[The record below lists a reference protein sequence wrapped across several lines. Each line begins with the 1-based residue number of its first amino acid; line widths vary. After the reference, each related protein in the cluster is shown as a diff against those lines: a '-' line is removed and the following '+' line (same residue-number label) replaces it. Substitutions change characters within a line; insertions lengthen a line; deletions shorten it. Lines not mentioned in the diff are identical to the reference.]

1 MSKTILLIEN
11 DAGFAGELTEALE
24 ARGLEVAHSTDGKE
38 GIELA
43 KELGPAAIVL
53 CVELPGMSGYSI
65 SNKLKKDEGL
75 RTIPLLLT
83 SAEATPET
91 FEAHRKLKARAE
103 DYLLKPYTPA
113 ELISRLEGL
122 VELPEPPTASGDGS
136 LEDLVDEEL
145 GDAELS
151 GETQAR
157 LRELDL
163 ADLPDEP
170 MDGAVVGDEIL
181 AEDEALAAPQAT
193 GDHDEPIAVDRAE
206 PEEDADLKLLDDA
219 FDGLASES
227 EADEHTG
234 VTGELAELF
243 QATTEA
249 PRSATP
255 APRSP
260 EVPGRPDL
268 GQLDDADRELEAL
281 RARNEALLAMDA
293 LEESGPPP
301 RRAQT
306 PVPALDLE
314 PELAAALS
322 LAPQA
327 DAHRRDEGS
336 ITPPLGMPL
345 LDAAI
350 GGASSAELDRLQAEL
365 TERRA
370 ALAAAEV
377 ELRGLRARV
386 DEAQRRASQAE
397 AVLVDRDAEL
407 KTLRTRATSLA
418 DQARRDEESLEG
430 AREETRRAAGQARA
444 AEERARQAEE
454 RLAASESRAAAAV
467 ERAEAASGRLTLLEE
482 STRGQEAQAAATAE
496 KARSAEALLQ
506 AARVAEEKARAG
518 HAELQR
524 ALEARATDL
533 EELRME
539 LLSVRGELDGARA
552 DAERRAETAKKRVAE
567 LEATNAK
574 NEERVVKAYLKIKGD
589 EKLRDKARKALA
601 IASQLLDDGM
611 GAEPAARQPAQPPAS
626 TKLD

>member
-122 VELPEPPTASGDGS
+122 VELPDPPTASGDGS

-181 AEDEALAAPQAT
+181 AEDEALAASQAT
-193 GDHDEPIAVDRAE
+193 VDHGEPIEVERAE

-293 LEESGPPP
+293 LEESGPPA
-301 RRAQT
+301 RRVPT
-306 PVPALDLE
+306 PAPTPTPALDLG

-327 DAHRRDEGS
+327 GAHRQDQGS
-336 ITPPLGMPL
+336 VTPPLGMPL
-345 LDAAI
+345 LDAAV

-370 ALAAAEV
+370 ALAGAEV

-386 DEAQRRASQAE
+386 EDAQRRASQSE
-397 AVLVDRDAEL
+397 AALVDRDAEL
-407 KTLRTRATSLA
+407 KTLRTRATSLT

-430 AREETRRAAGQARA
+430 TREETRRAAGQARA
-444 AEERARQAEE
+444 AEE

-482 STRGQEAQAAATAE
+482 STRGHEAQAAATAE
-496 KARSAEALLQ
+496 KARGAEALLL
-506 AARVAEEKARAG
+506 AARAGEEKARAG
-518 HAELQR
+518 HADLQR
-524 ALEARATDL
+524 ALEARAAEL
-533 EELRME
+533 EELRLE
-539 LLSVRGELDGARA
+539 LLSTRGELDGARA